1 MKKTI
6 LLAIAAVLVIAAAVL
21 LVACSKKEEEEP
33 VCGGWSKEETELTE
47 DELAIFNDAMS
58 KEVVD
63 TQFIPKSIIG
73 RQVVAGM
80 NYKFLC
86 TAGEGEGADQFVVQI
101 FHDLEGENSVTSI
114 YEY

>member
-1 MKKTI
+1 MKKVFI
-6 LLAIAAVLVIAAAVL
+6 IALVVVLIAAVAVTLIA
-21 LVACSKKEEEEP
+21 CTKENPNEN
-33 VCGGWSKEETELTE
+33 VCGGWSEEDTELTE
-47 DELAIFNDAMS
+47 DELVIFNDAMS

>member
-1 MKKTI
+1 MKKVLI
-6 LLAIAAVLVIAAAVL
+6 IALVVVLIAAVAVTFIA
-21 LVACSKKEEEEP
+21 CTKDNPNEN
-33 VCGGWSKEETELTE
+33 VCGGWSEEDTELTE
-47 DELAIFNDAMS
+47 EELEIFNDAMS

-63 TQFIPKSIIG
+63 TQFVPKSIIG

-86 TAGEGEGADQFVVQI
+86 TAGEGEDAAQYVVQI
-101 FHDLEGENSVTSI
+101 FHDLEGQNVVSTI

>member
-1 MKKTI
+1 MKKVFI
-6 LLAIAAVLVIAAAVL
+6 IALAVVLIAAVAVTLIA
-21 LVACSKKEEEEP
+21 CTKENP
-33 VCGGWSKEETELTE
+33 NDNVCGGWSEEDTELTE

>member
-1 MKKTI
+1 MKKII
-6 LLAIAAVLVIAAAVL
+6 LLAIAAVLVIIAAVL
-21 LVACSKKEEEEP
+21 LVACSKKEEEEPP

-63 TQFIPKSIIG
+63 TQFKPKKIIG

-86 TAGEGEGADQFVVQI
+86 EQGDSEWVVRVFHGLDGESE
-101 FHDLEGENSVTSI
+101 VTDI
-114 YEY
+114 YEYKE